1 MKTLLKR
8 LQEPST
14 YAGLAALLGLVGVNL
29 PDAKFQAITHAV
41 AAIAG
46 ALAIFIGES
55 NVPPA
60 PPVAQ

>member
-1 MKTLLKR
+1 MKILLAR

-41 AAIAG
+41 AALAG
-46 ALAIFIGES
+46 ALAIFLGE
-55 NVPPA
+55 NNAPPA

>member
-46 ALAIFIGES
+46 ALAIFLGES
-55 NVPPA
+55 NGPTP

>member
-1 MKTLLKR
+1 MKTLLAR

-14 YAGLAALLGLVGVNL
+14 YAGLAALLGLVGINL
-29 PDAKFQAITHAV
+29 PDAKFQSIAHAV
-41 AAIAG
+41 AAVAG
-46 ALAIFIGES
+46 ALAIFLGES

>member
-1 MKTLLKR
+1 MKTLLAR

-29 PDAKFQAITHAV
+29 PDAKFQSIAHAV
-41 AAIAG
+41 AAVAG
-46 ALAIFIGES
+46 ALAIFLGES
-55 NVPPA
+55 NGPTP

>member
-1 MKTLLKR
+1 MKILLAR

-14 YAGLAALLGLVGVNL
+14 YAGLAVLLGLVGVNL

-46 ALAIFIGES
+46 ALAIFLGES